1 MTSNNIVDS
10 NVTYE
15 ALINSAANSLYNELM
30 SSSVS
35 SGTYKNNKVS
45 FTIGSGVTCGAG
57 TKYSQSKVV
66 TLTETEKR
74 NETYTAPT
82 LNQIL
87 NDLATFM
94 DGVGVPINNTTPT
107 PDGAISF
114 FFALNFFVE
123 KAIIKRAV
131 SVSDNANPTYHLHY
145 KAPSPSSYSKIPYN
159 YSETNTTTEQKINN
173 IYNQLKSTSLLS
185 DEVRGMSISSAAHS
199 SSCSSSSCS
208 SSSCSSSSF
217 IVYFNL
223 S

>member
-1 MTSNNIVDS
+1 MASNILDS

-15 ALINSAANSLYNELM
+15 ALINSAANSLYNELA
-30 SSSVS
+30 SSSVGD
-35 SGTYKNNKVS
+35 GTYRNNKVS
-45 FTIGSGVTCGAG
+45 FTIGSGVTCGG
-57 TKYSQSKVV
+57 NTKYSQSKVV
-66 TLTETEKR
+66 TLTETENR

-82 LNQIL
+82 LSQIL
-87 NDLATFM
+87 NDLTTFM
-94 DGVGVPINNTTPT
+94 NDIGIPTNKTIPT

-123 KAIIKRAV
+123 KAVIRRAV
-131 SVSDNANPTYHLHY
+131 TAANNATPTYHLHY
-145 KAPSPSSYSKIPYN
+145 KAPSSSSYSKIPYS
-159 YSETNTTTEQKINN
+159 YSEKNTTTEQKISN

>member
-1 MTSNNIVDS
+1 MASNILDS
-10 NVTYE
+10 NVTYKT
-15 ALINSAANSLYNELM
+15 LINSAANSLYNELA
-30 SSSVS
+30 SSSVGG
-35 SGTYKNNKVS
+35 GTYRNNQVS
-45 FTIGSGVTCGAG
+45 FTIGSGVTCGG
-57 TKYSQSKVV
+57 NTKYSQSKVV
-66 TLTETEKR
+66 TLTETENR

-82 LNQIL
+82 LSQIL
-87 NDLATFM
+87 YDLTTFM
-94 DGVGVPINNTTPT
+94 NAVGIPTNDTTPT

-123 KAIIKRAV
+123 KAVIRRAV
-131 SVSDNANPTYHLHY
+131 TAANNATPTYHLHY
-145 KAPSPSSYSKIPYN
+145 KAPSSSSYSKIPYS
-159 YSETNTTTEQKINN
+159 YSEKNTTTEQKISN

-185 DEVRGMSISSAAHS
+185 DGVRGMSISSAAHS